1 MSKISKMACRNGK
14 SYPNFKRPLK
24 GDIQQ
29 LQKRTEIIAFGH
41 TSAKECM
48 PPPCKI
54 LYKPFTIDIT
64 VGSKRVA
71 ALIDT
76 GSTTS
81 VISADFEKHIPPSV
95 KKERKVDNLNL
106 ITACGDP
113 MAKLKTVE
121 LQVKLHSVDDNLIR
135 HNFHVVP
142 NLAVSCI
149 LGMDFI
155 TNLEFR
161 LNTAS
166 RRISYKNEG
175 KQYHLIAQISEVQ
188 PCQVCLIVHQK
199 LEEEIKALIGKTEI
213 RPEDLRRVV
222 ESNKSI
228 FATSDS
234 DFGMAIGVEH
244 RIDTVGP
251 PVYIPPRRQ
260 PRVMLPVIDNHIEM
274 MLEYDVIEE
283 STSPYHQSYY

>member
-1 MSKISKMACRNGK
+1 
-14 SYPNFKRPLK
+14 
-24 GDIQQ
+24 
-29 LQKRTEIIAFGH
+29 
-41 TSAKECM
+41 M

-113 MAKLKTVE
+113 MVKLKTVE

-149 LGMDFI
+149 LGMNFI
-155 TNLEFR
+155 TNL
-161 LNTAS
+161 
-166 RRISYKNEG
+166 
-175 KQYHLIAQISEVQ
+175 
-188 PCQVCLIVHQK
+188 
-199 LEEEIKALIGKTEI
+199 
-213 RPEDLRRVV
+213 
-222 ESNKSI
+222 
-228 FATSDS
+228 
-234 DFGMAIGVEH
+234 
-244 RIDTVGP
+244 
-251 PVYIPPRRQ
+251 
-260 PRVMLPVIDNHIEM
+260 
-274 MLEYDVIEE
+274 
-283 STSPYHQSYY
+283 